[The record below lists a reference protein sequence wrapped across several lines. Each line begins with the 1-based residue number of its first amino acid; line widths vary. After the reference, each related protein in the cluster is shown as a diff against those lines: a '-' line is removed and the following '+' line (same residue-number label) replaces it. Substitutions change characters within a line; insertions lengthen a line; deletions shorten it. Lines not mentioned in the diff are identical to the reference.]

1 MGGTNRARRTIMTLS
16 RPRKVLILMSRH
28 GLWGDE
34 INLLRLLPRLDRTK
48 IEPLVLLPDD
58 SDDLR
63 DRLAAIEIET
73 WQRTMPAWR
82 KPKAWPGMALY
93 LGEIVWEIYKR
104 RIDIVLALN
113 VNESPAAVLAGWL
126 SGRPSAVWF
135 QDSLIAPGKA
145 RSYLLHRADAVAAIS
160 EYMRGKVQQV
170 RPKGQIEVVYNGVD
184 PEQFD
189 PRRVTNDLRT
199 RLNIAPNELVLGM
212 AGRIMDLKGQR
223 ELIQALPLL
232 KEKGLRPK
240 VLLAGTAK
248 EDYREAIEA
257 TVRNQG
263 LTDQVHFLGFQPD
276 IARVLAAIDIF
287 VLLSLNES
295 FSIAMAEAMA
305 MEKPCIYT
313 PVGGV
318 RELAG
323 EEQIGLAVDRSNP
336 GQIAEAILQLA
347 GNPEKRA
354 AMGKRGRARILDRFT
369 LERPARGFEAFLTV
383 I

>member
-1 MGGTNRARRTIMTLS
+1 MTLS

-369 LERPARGFEAFLTV
+369 LDRQARGFEAFLTV